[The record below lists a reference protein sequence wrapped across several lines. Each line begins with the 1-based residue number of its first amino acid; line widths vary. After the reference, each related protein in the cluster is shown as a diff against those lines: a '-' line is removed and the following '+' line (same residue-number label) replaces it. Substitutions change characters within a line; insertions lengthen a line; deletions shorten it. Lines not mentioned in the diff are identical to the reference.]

1 MLLLIATP
9 ELIELGGGKWRLGG
23 LVPPIL
29 MVEWTLGLPRFTVRF
44 ILHLWSYFLHMLKLL
59 DGID

>member
-29 MVEWTLGLPRFTVRF
+29 MVEWTLRYGLSFTFGVIF
-44 ILHLWSYFLHMLKLL
+44 YTC
-59 DGID
+59 